1 MKESNRLAVLSVI
14 VASMLMCAVAYRCGQ
29 LLALAGQTDGHEEP
43 IVELKIDTCWIHDT
57 IRTAGPVVVREEV
70 REVPAAVDTAAI
82 LSAYYTE
89 RIISDSFHLRDVATV
104 RITDTLFANA
114 IIGRQVD
121 YDLAL
126 LQPSVTV
133 SGANTR
139 RPQLALSVGVQIG
152 REQAALMAGFRFKRT
167 EVLGGYDFRL
177 KSPSVTIKYDIKQ
190 WQ

>member
-1 MKESNRLAVLSVI
+1 MKESNRLAALSVI
-14 VASMLMCAVAYRCGQ
+14 IAAVLLCAVAYRCGTMQ
-29 LLALAGQTDGHEEP
+29 KPLPPSVEDP
-43 IVELKIDTCWIHDT
+43 IVQLKIDTCWIHDT

-89 RIISDSFHLRDVATV
+89 RILSDSFHLRDVATV
-104 RITDTLFANA
+104 RITDTLFAND
-114 IIGRQVD
+114 IIGRHVD

-126 LQPSVTV
+126 LQPTVTV
-133 SGANTR
+133 TGNTR
-139 RPQLALSVGVQIG
+139 LTRPQLALSVGVQIG
-152 REQAALMAGFRFKRT
+152 REQAALMAGFRIKRA

-177 KSPSVTIKYDIKQ
+177 KSPSVTLKYDIKQ